1 LLFNEYLEFH
11 GVKADGAFCCP
22 SNTIFGYDVEEIA
35 EVYLSFSMRSLNFM
49 GLKMPER
56 GAVQL
61 MQSLV
66 TSLKK
71 EQRYTFA
78 FQRVT

>member
-1 LLFNEYLEFH
+1 M
-11 GVKADGAFCCP
+11 
-22 SNTIFGYDVEEIA
+22 NTLI
-35 EVYLSFSMRSLNFM
+35 FM
-49 GLKMPER
+49 GLKLPGR

-66 TSLKK
+66 TALKK

-78 FQRVT
+78 FQ